1 MEIKNILII
10 GCGTLGLRIGLR
22 CALSGFNVTM
32 YDLGE
37 AQLDNALKIQA
48 KLLKAL
54 IREGVVT
61 QRDAVA
67 AQQRIS
73 TTTSVIMAAS
83 KADLVSESV
92 TENVA
97 IKKKLYADFAPY
109 FPSHTIIT
117 TNTSYL
123 LPSQFAVESGR
134 PALFCAFH
142 FHDVFMANVVDVMP
156 HPTTAPWVCD
166 LLMDLG
172 KKLHQIPVKIE
183 NETPGY
189 IFNAMLMAL
198 IGSSGNLLAKGLASI
213 EDIDRSW
220 MGNMKTPIGPFG
232 MLDQIGLDTA
242 WHVTH
247 NMKDE
252 RSRRFA
258 DLLKNYVNEG
268 KLGVKTGEGFYCY
281 PNPSYREAG
290 FVG

>member
-22 CALSGFNVTM
+22 AALSGFNVTM

-37 AQLDNALKIQA
+37 TQLDNALQVQA

-61 QRDAVA
+61 QREAVA

-73 TTTSVIMAAS
+73 TTTSIIMAAS

-97 IKKKLYADFAPY
+97 IKKKLYSDFAPY

-123 LPSQFAVESGR
+123 LPSQFAIESGR
-134 PALFCAFH
+134 PELFCAFH
-142 FHDVFMANVVDVMP
+142 FHDVFLANVVDVMP
-156 HPTTAPWVCD
+156 HPKTAPWVSD
-166 LLMDLG
+166 LLMDIG
-172 KKLHQIPVKIE
+172 KKLHQIPIKIE
-183 NETPGY
+183 TETPGY

-198 IGSSGNLLAKGLASI
+198 IGSSGNLLAKGLATI
-213 EDIDRSW
+213 TDIDRSW
-220 MGNMKTPIGPFG
+220 MGNMKTAIGPFG
-232 MLDQIGLDTA
+232 MLDQVGLDTA

-252 RSRRFA
+252 KSRRFA
-258 DLLKNYVNEG
+258 ELLKTYVEAG
-268 KLGVKTGEGFYCY
+268 KLGVKTGEGFYTY
-281 PNPSYREAG
+281 PNPAYREVG
-290 FVG
+290 FVM

>member
-37 AQLDNALKIQA
+37 AQLDNALKIQG

-97 IKKKLYADFAPY
+97 IKKKLYTDFAPY
-109 FPSHTIIT
+109 FPRHTIIT

-123 LPSQFAVESGR
+123 LPSQFAAESGR
-134 PALFCAFH
+134 PELFCAFH

-198 IGSSGNLLAKGLASI
+198 IGSSGNLLAKGLASVQ
-213 EDIDRSW
+213 DIDRSW

-258 DLLKNYVNEG
+258 DLLKNYVNDG
-268 KLGVKTGEGFYCY
+268 KLGVKTGEGFYTY
-281 PNPSYREAG
+281 PNPAYREAG
-290 FVG
+290 F